1 MGTDGGFE
9 MLYKSMKRAR
19 IGAISRLK
27 TLGRLPGRDGSGERV
42 RDSSDQ
48 ARDLRGGRP
57 GPKRQALLE
66 EEDGRATM
74 LKWRQGGV
82 GWLQSMRSLCGRS
95 PGARKYVGT
104 VGLLLWA
111 PDGARTAGVGNPY

>member
-1 MGTDGGFE
+1 VRGTLLAIGFVILPTKHE
-9 MLYKSMKRAR
+9 
-19 IGAISRLK
+19 
-27 TLGRLPGRDGSGERV
+27 TLEVAG
-42 RDSSDQ
+42 
-48 ARDLRGGRP
+48 P

-82 GWLQSMRSLCGRS
+82 GWLQRMRMLRGRS
-95 PGARKYVGT
+95 PGVRKYAGT

-111 PDGARTAGVGNPY
+111 PEGARIAGVGNP

>member
-1 MGTDGGFE
+1 VSTYDVFDIP
-9 MLYKSMKRAR
+9 YKSITRAR

-27 TLGRLPGRDGSGERV
+27 TLGRLPGRDASGDRV

-57 GPKRQALLE
+57 GLKRQALLE

-82 GWLQSMRSLCGRS
+82 GWLQRMRMLRGRS
-95 PGARKYVGT
+95 PGVRKYAGT

-111 PDGARTAGVGNPY
+111 PEGARIAGVGNP